1 VAEVAKEFEV
11 FDDKR
16 CAIQTGVYIVGPQGV
31 YK

>member
-1 VAEVAKEFEV
+1 VADVAKEFEL

-16 CAIQTGVYIVGPQGV
+16 CAIQTGVYVVGLQGV